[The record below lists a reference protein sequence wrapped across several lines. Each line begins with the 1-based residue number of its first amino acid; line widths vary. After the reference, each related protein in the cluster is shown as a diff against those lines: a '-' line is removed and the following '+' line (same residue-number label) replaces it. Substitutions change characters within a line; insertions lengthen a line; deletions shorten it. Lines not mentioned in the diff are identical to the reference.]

1 MCTTHTIRQDQP
13 GPESN
18 GHPDGTYPGRCKS
31 NNATRSSPLRGNIAP
46 VKLRCSGRSVRGE
59 LGADSDI
66 DFLVEFEAGYKLR
79 DHIRLTQGLQKLL
92 GRRVEVVDR
101 GSLREELRATILAE
115 AQSL

>member
-1 MCTTHTIRQDQP
+1 MSEII
-13 GPESN
+13 
-18 GHPDGTYPGRCKS
+18 
-31 NNATRSSPLRGNIAP
+31 NNLDAEGCWRIVMRLLTELDTVGLKISDNRAREVAVFG
-46 VKLRCSGRSVRGE
+46 SVLRGE

-79 DHIRLTQGLQKLL
+79 DHIRLTQGLQDLL

>member
-1 MCTTHTIRQDQP
+1 MAIQTVRTLEDIKHYRHQIIALARQYHAREVAVF
-13 GPESN
+13 GS
-18 GHPDGTYPGRCKS
+18 
-31 NNATRSSPLRGNIAP
+31 L
-46 VKLRCSGRSVRGE
+46 VRGE

-79 DHIRLTQGLQKLL
+79 DHIRLTQGLQSLL

-101 GSLREELRATILAE
+101 ASLREELRAIILAE